1 MRSLIHELPYEQ
13 PLAAG
18 LLRYERDG
26 RATGAVEHWQ
36 LTAAVEGYR
45 FLRVDLDA
53 RDAASGESTLFHLT
67 LNPGGRP
74 ERLRFRFFGPG
85 CDVNGHLLFDEGRL
99 TLSRVVNRV
108 RHEEEM
114 ALLPGYAFWFPSTI
128 GLGLLAGNVDQAA
141 PLTAVTLHKATHYG
155 LHATEVTFRHGEAG
169 TLRVGR
175 DELPVRLLDIRWQA
189 QQRLLWLDEAG
200 WPLKMKRGDGL
211 TAVETRYIR
220 YVALTPE
227 EAS

>member
-1 MRSLIHELPYEQ
+1 MRSLIHELAYEK

-36 LTAAVEGYR
+36 LTAAVDGYR

-67 LNPGGRP
+67 LNPDGRP
-74 ERLRFRFFGPG
+74 ERLRFRFFRPG
-85 CDVNGHLLFDEGRL
+85 CDVDGHLLFDEGRL
-99 TLSRVVNRV
+99 TLSRLVNRV
-108 RHEEEM
+108 RHEEEV

-128 GLGLLAGNVDQAA
+128 GLGLLAAYA
-141 PLTAVTLHKATHYG
+141 HRAEPLTAVTLHKATNFD
-155 LHATEVTFRHGEAG
+155 LRATEVSFRHGEAG
-169 TLRVGR
+169 TLRMGR
-175 DELPVRLLDIRWQA
+175 DEKPVRLLDIRWQE
-189 QQRLLWLDEAG
+189 QQRLLWLDETG
-200 WPLKMKRGDGL
+200 WPVRMKRGDGL

-220 YVALTPE
+220 YVAPGKGHR
-227 EAS
+227 

>member
-36 LTAAVEGYR
+36 LTAAVHGYR

-67 LNPGGRP
+67 LSPQGWP
-74 ERLRFRFFGPG
+74 ERLRFRFFRPG
-85 CDVNGHLLFDEGRL
+85 CDVDGHLLFDEGRL
-99 TLSRVVNRV
+99 TLSRRVNRV
-108 RHEEEM
+108 RHEEEV

-128 GLGLLAGNVDQAA
+128 GLGLLATYADQVA
-141 PLTAVTLHKATHYG
+141 PLTAMTLHKATDFD
-155 LHATEVTFRHGEAG
+155 LRATEVTFRHGESGA
-169 TLRVGR
+169 LHIGR
-175 DELPVRLLDIRWQA
+175 DELPVRLLDVRWQE
-189 QQRLLWLDEAG
+189 QQRLLWLDETG
-200 WPLKMKRGDGL
+200 WPVKMKRGDGL

-220 YVALTPE
+220 YL
-227 EAS
+227 AS